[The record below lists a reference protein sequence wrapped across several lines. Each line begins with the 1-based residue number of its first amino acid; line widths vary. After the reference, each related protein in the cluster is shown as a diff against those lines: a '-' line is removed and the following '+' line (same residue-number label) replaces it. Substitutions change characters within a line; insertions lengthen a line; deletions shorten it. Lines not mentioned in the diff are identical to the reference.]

1 VAQKKKY
8 PHPSP
13 LPGQGEGEGG
23 ERRANTRAHAIADD
37 APARAL
43 RAAGV
48 TPTKKRGQ
56 NFLAQSAVADRIV
69 ALADLRAGDEVMEI
83 GPGLGVLSERILA
96 APISMLHLIELDRE
110 LAARL
115 RQRLAGA
122 VNLIEADLLK
132 VDLRQMLAH
141 PPIKV
146 IGNLPF
152 NVAAAIL
159 RKLGEVRD
167 LISRMVLMFQRE
179 VGERLRAGAG
189 DSAYGALSA
198 LTALDWEIQRHFRV
212 EAGSFHP
219 RPKVDAEVL
228 CFVPARASVC
238 PPELRSIV
246 TDVIRA
252 GFAIRRK
259 TLRNALG
266 AGLRMR
272 PECVE
277 AALGM
282 ANIAASERAERLDL
296 ADFVRLAAAL
306 ETVIADHA
314 QYARNA

>member
-1 VAQKKKY
+1 VI
-8 PHPSP
+8 
-13 LPGQGEGEGG
+13 G
-23 ERRANTRAHAIADD
+23 DD
-37 APARAL
+37 APGKAL
-43 RAAGV
+43 RDAGV

-56 NFLAQSAVADRIV
+56 NFLAQGAVADRIV
-69 ALADLRAGDEVMEI
+69 ALADLRPGDEVVEV
-83 GPGLGVLSERILA
+83 GPGLGILSERILA
-96 APISMLHLIELDRE
+96 APISMLHLIEVDRE

-122 VNLIEADLLK
+122 VNLAVNLIEADLLK
-132 VDLRQMLAH
+132 VDLRRILAH

-146 IGNLPF
+146 VGNLPF

-189 DSAYGALSA
+189 DSTYGALSA
-198 LTALDWEIQRHFRV
+198 LTALDWEIPRHFRV

-228 CFVPARASVC
+228 CFVPRLASVC
-238 PPELRSIV
+238 PPESRSMV
-246 TDVIRA
+246 ADVIRA

-259 TLRNALG
+259 NLRNALS

-272 PECVE
+272 PQCVE
-277 AALGM
+277 AALGL
-282 ANIAASERAERLDL
+282 ANIAPSERAERLDL
-296 ADFVRLAAAL
+296 EDFIRLAAAI
-306 ETVIADHA
+306 ETVIA
-314 QYARNA
+314 YPPRNARNA

>member
-1 VAQKKKY
+1 MRGEDYRRNSGQSHAAD
-8 PHPSP
+8 S
-13 LPGQGEGEGG
+13 PGQ
-23 ERRANTRAHAIADD
+23 
-37 APARAL
+37 AL

-48 TPTKKRGQ
+48 TPSKKRGQ
-56 NFLAQSAVADRIV
+56 NFLAQGAVADRIV
-69 ALADLRAGDEVMEI
+69 AMADLGAGDEVVEI

-96 APISMLHLIELDRE
+96 APISMLHLIEVDRE

-122 VNLIEADLLK
+122 VNPAVNLIEADLLQ
-132 VDLRQMLAH
+132 VDLRQIIGH

-167 LISRMVLMFQRE
+167 LIGRMVLMFQRE

-198 LTALDWEIQRHFRV
+198 LTALDWEIPRHFRV

-219 RPKVDAEVL
+219 RPKVDAEVI

-238 PPELRSIV
+238 PPQLRSMV
-246 TDVIRA
+246 TGVIRA

-259 TLRNALG
+259 NLRNALS

-272 PECVE
+272 PQGVE

-282 ANIAASERAERLDL
+282 ANIAPSERAERLDL
-296 ADFVRLAAAL
+296 QDFVRLAAAIQ
-306 ETVIADHA
+306 TVIAAPAH
-314 QYARNA
+314 NAGNA